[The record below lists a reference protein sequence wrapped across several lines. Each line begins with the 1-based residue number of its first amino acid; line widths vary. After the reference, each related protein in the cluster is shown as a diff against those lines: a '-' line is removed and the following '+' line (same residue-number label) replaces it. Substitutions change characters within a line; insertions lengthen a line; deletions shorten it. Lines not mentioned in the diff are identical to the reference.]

1 MKGEQLRD
9 IGSVLCAKKQEVHGM
24 DDKEVSNRSE
34 VASVSNLTTPQSA
47 GRSHLAV
54 ATGSRENLS

>member
-1 MKGEQLRD
+1 
-9 IGSVLCAKKQEVHGM
+9 M